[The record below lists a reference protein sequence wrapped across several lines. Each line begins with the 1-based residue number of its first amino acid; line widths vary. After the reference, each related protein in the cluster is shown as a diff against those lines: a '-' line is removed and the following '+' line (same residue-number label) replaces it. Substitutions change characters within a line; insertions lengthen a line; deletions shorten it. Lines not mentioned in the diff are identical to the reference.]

1 MDEMTYVPHLCF
13 GGRFGEFRWSIIH
26 LAVLA
31 IFLNFREKMSSINQV
46 RLLISKFFQG
56 GKNDQYSE
64 GSERIVASNIN
75 EEICPVKLTLNYF
88 QFLGPSYSGCLFPLC
103 TAKNVPNPFKPV
115 PYSSALSDLKK
126 LLQSLGC
133 DSKLYGEHSGKIG
146 GATVAAT
153 HCATES
159 QLKRL

>member
-1 MDEMTYVPHLCF
+1 MTYVPHLCF

-88 QFLGPSYSGCLFPLC
+88 QFL
-103 TAKNVPNPFKPV
+103 
-115 PYSSALSDLKK
+115 
-126 LLQSLGC
+126 
-133 DSKLYGEHSGKIG
+133 
-146 GATVAAT
+146 
-153 HCATES
+153 
-159 QLKRL
+159 